1 MTHRLQNIKV
11 NKNKNILI
19 SKWNKFEKKTTKKF
33 THSQFK
39 MWDTLIFLI
48 RFCVLAIPLHLIIWT
63 GYDFHHIITIT
74 SYFTSKLLSTLGTDF
89 FQIDNTF
96 IITTAT
102 GTLIADIIKDCSG
115 WKSFLTLFSLI
126 LATRHSTIKARALG
140 IIIGIFAIFIG
151 NIFRLATTFHLT
163 YLKGLEIF
171 DITHN
176 ILWQGGLI
184 ILVLA
189 IWLFWLENIAFNKR
203 YI

>member
-1 MTHRLQNIKV
+1 MARKARHIKKQKTT
-11 NKNKNILI
+11 NGITNR
-19 SKWNKFEKKTTKKF
+19 WNKFEKKTTKDF
-33 THSQFK
+33 THSQSK

-48 RFCVLAIPLHLIIWT
+48 RFCILAIPLHIIIWT
-63 GYDFHHIITIT
+63 GYDFSHIITIT
-74 SYFTSKLLSTLGTDF
+74 SYFTSKLLSMLGTDF
-89 FQIDNTF
+89 FQIENTF
-96 IITTAT
+96 IIKTGT

-115 WKSFLTLFSLI
+115 WKSFLALFSLI
-126 LATRHSTIKARALG
+126 VATRHSTIKART
-140 IIIGIFAIFIG
+140 IGIMIGTFAIFIG
-151 NIFRLATTFHLT
+151 NVLRLATTFHLT